1 MGAWSNSR
9 ELTRQSWTILKEN
22 RYLMAY
28 PVVGIAAG
36 VVPFAIMAAG
46 VGFIVSDQNWIGW
59 GLVVIGLYV
68 VTLVNALVQAGLTV
82 SAAAE
87 LEGGTSS
94 LGHGLS
100 SAVGRLGRLARWAFV
115 STVVSLLIGLLRGN
129 NDGGLVAVIFRN
141 VLAAAADVM
150 WQLITFFVMP
160 AMMLDDLGMIDAIK
174 KSASTFKQRWGTQLS
189 GGVRIGGMIGLIAIL
204 PAIIAIVAGGF
215 LATAGAWAV
224 GVPLV
229 IVGLVV
235 LIVAG
240 LILTAIRGVFS
251 VVLYRYATQGVVEGG
266 FTEDQLASAVRVK
279 A

>member
-1 MGAWSNSR
+1 VGSWSDSR
-9 ELTRQSWTILKEN
+9 ALTRQSWAVLKDN

-28 PVVGIAAG
+28 PIVGIVAG
-36 VVPFAIMAAG
+36 IIPFG
-46 VGFIVSDQNWIGW
+46 VIAVGVFFIAMNQNWIGW
-59 GLVVIGLYV
+59 ALVVIGLYLL
-68 VTLVNALVQAGLTV
+68 TLVTAVVQAGLTV

-87 LEGGTSS
+87 LEGGSSS

-100 SAVGRLGRLARWAFV
+100 TALGRLGRLARWAFV
-115 STVVSLLIGLLRGN
+115 STVVSLLVAALRGN
-129 NDGGLVAVIFRN
+129 NSGGIVSVIFRN

-189 GGVRIGGMIGLIAIL
+189 GGVRIGGLIGLIAIL
-204 PAIIAIVAGGF
+204 PAILAIVIGVV
-215 LATAGAWAV
+215 LATAGTLAA

-229 IVGLVV
+229 VIGLIV

-240 LILTAIRGVFS
+240 LILSAIRGVFS
-251 VVLYRYATQGVVEGG
+251 VVLYRFATQGVVEGG
-266 FTEDQLASAVRVK
+266 FTEQQLAGAVKVK